1 MKKIIFSLIIA
12 IFLISGGVNASFP
25 VKNEEVKNEFTS
37 IETKNN
43 IETSDDFV
51 KNESSSKHLK
61 KMNSPRRSSMS
72 DKEFIITL
80 LLFGLFWSLAGHR
93 WYRGKPT
100 GWNILFILTMGGF
113 GIWACVDLFMIFMKK
128 F

>member
-12 IFLISGGVNASFP
+12 MFLISGGVNASFP
-25 VKNEEVKNEFTS
+25 VNYEDTKHEVTT
-37 IETKNN
+37 IEQTYNVESN
-43 IETSDDFV
+43 TDIV
-51 KNESSSKHLK
+51 KNESTSKQIK
-61 KMNSPRRSSMS
+61 KMSSPRRSSMS
-72 DKEFIITL
+72 DREFIITL

-93 WYRGKPT
+93 WYRGKPV